1 MRVILLDDVA
11 NLGEAGSV
19 LDVKNGYARNFLI
32 PRRMAELATRD
43 ALNRLEL
50 IRRAADAKRQRRM
63 DEAATKFADLARR
76 TLTLTMRAGSENRL
90 FGAVTTALIAE
101 EVHKQFGLA
110 LERRH
115 IMLDDPIKHLGEYTV
130 PLRASAD
137 VTGEI
142 KLSVEAET
150 KAGRGKASK
159 AAAKGKPGMA
169 EAPPVPAEA
178 AGPTDVE
185 RAIEEADV
193 HEKYEHVEQ
202 DIEA

>member
-1 MRVILLDDVA
+1 
-11 NLGEAGSV
+11 
-19 LDVKNGYARNFLI
+19 
-32 PRRMAELATRD
+32 
-43 ALNRLEL
+43 
-50 IRRAADAKRQRRM
+50 
-63 DEAATKFADLARR
+63 
-76 TLTLTMRAGSENRL
+76 MRAGTQSRI
-90 FGAVTTALIAE
+90 FGAVTADDRRGDRQAVRRAID
-101 EVHKQFGLA
+101 
-110 LERRH
+110 RRH
-115 IMLDDPIKHLGEYTV
+115 VMLEEPIKHLGEYTV

-142 KLSVEAET
+142 KVSVEAET